1 MCFRLD
7 KTNSS
12 LHSAAMTLPTGHINE
27 LAKRCTGNAFSLLA
41 AKGDDERIS
50 LYVLI
55 PTTQEY
61 DLLTDTRGV
70 LRDFVLTT
78 VGVHAVAPIGP
89 FKQPEAFVPLA
100 NFKPHP

>member
-1 MCFRLD
+1 MPLP
-7 KTNSS
+7 SS
-12 LHSAAMTLPTGHINE
+12 HINE
-27 LAKRCTGNAFSLLA
+27 LAKRCTGTAFCQLA

-61 DLLTDTRGV
+61 DLVTDTRAS
-70 LRDFVLTT
+70 LRDFILTT
-78 VGVHAVAPIGP
+78 VGVHAVAPIGE

-100 NFKPHP
+100 NFNPRP